1 MAHDTSRMDYGHH
14 LVLYSGGA
22 DSTYF
27 VHQEQTAKHLLH
39 FRGLNDEMTKVAVA
53 NAIRFDRRITVADFS
68 VGGIAGFFHGP
79 RNEYHALLDASMV
92 LNAGIMAIN
101 FGMKGLVLG
110 LTREDVD
117 MDIAALTSILRRAEP
132 RFEILTPLRETSA
145 KAIRDSLYRERIPYV
160 SCMISRDCGHCPKC
174 ERGC

>member
-1 MAHDTSRMDYGHH
+1 MSNDATRTDYSHH

-27 VHQEQTAKHLLH
+27 VHQEETAKHLLH
-39 FRGLNDEMTKVAVA
+39 FRGLNDDMTKVAIA
-53 NAIRFDRRITVADFS
+53 NAIRFGRRVTVADFS

-79 RNEYHALLDASMV
+79 RNEYHALIDASMV

-101 FGMKGLVLG
+101 FGMRGIVLG

-117 MDIAALTSILRRAEP
+117 IDIPALTSILRRAEP
-132 RFEILTPLRETSA
+132 RFEILTPLRETNA
-145 KAIRDSLYRERIPYV
+145 KAIRDALYREKIPYV
-160 SCMISRDCGHCPKC
+160 SCMISRDCGQCLKC